1 MESVV
6 FLILTQVLVFGG
18 GIATALF
25 VVTIVGS
32 EIKADPIVG

>member
-1 MESVV
+1 M

-25 VVTIVGS
+25 AVMILGS
-32 EIKADPIVG
+32 EIKTDPIVG